1 MITAVV
7 AFLTDHC
14 CNLLIEC
21 KRHLVEALC
30 IEEAGRRE
38 NEVSALYKRRLE
50 LEMTYSDVAHLAYGP
65 WGSRLINVFLVY
77 TQMGFCI
84 GYAVFIG
91 NTLHNMISSF
101 SKSKVIEDW
110 TYSTLHDYVTTSS
123 DVITDIVNKTMSEP
137 RNYSLV
143 SMTHQ
148 NTSIQA
154 MALTELMTS
163 TQTLTVTTDIDTELD
178 TNTHLVLLILAC
190 LPILIPF
197 TYFR

>member
-1 MITAVV
+1 MIIAVV

-30 IEEAGRRE
+30 IKEAGRRE
-38 NEVSALYKRRLE
+38 NEVSALYRRRLE
-50 LEMTYSDVAHLAYGP
+50 LEMTYSAVAHLAYGP

-91 NTLHNMISSF
+91 NTLHYMISGL
-101 SKSKVIEDW
+101 SKSAVIKDW
-110 TYSTLHDYVTTSS
+110 TYTTL
-123 DVITDIVNKTMSEP
+123 P
-137 RNYSLV
+137 RNDSLV

-148 NTSIQA
+148 NISIQA
-154 MALTELMTS
+154 LTLTQVMTS
-163 TQTLTVTTDIDTELD
+163 TQTVITESDTELD
-178 TNTHLVLLILAC
+178 ANTHLVLLILAC